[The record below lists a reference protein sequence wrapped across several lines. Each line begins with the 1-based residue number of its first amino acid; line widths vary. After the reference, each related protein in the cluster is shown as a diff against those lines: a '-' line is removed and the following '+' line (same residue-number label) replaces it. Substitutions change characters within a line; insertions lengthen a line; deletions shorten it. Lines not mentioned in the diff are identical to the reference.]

1 MKKIGL
7 LTIISIL
14 LLILDNSV
22 MPFFSIKGAYPSL
35 LYIFAIYYSLN
46 KGYLESIYLGI
57 FTGFLQD
64 IYFFNGLGINMLV
77 NMLTCIMAAYIG
89 NLIIR
94 EKKLIP
100 VGLAFF
106 LTFIKGILIFIIL
119 YICKKYFTFSQIIYN
134 SLYNLVLGFLLYRI
148 IYNFCQRDIVKAN
161 WKLKGD

>member
-1 MKKIGL
+1 MKKIVML
-7 LTIISIL
+7 IIISIS

-22 MPFFSIKGAYPSL
+22 MPFFSIREAYPSL

-46 KGYLESIYLGI
+46 KGYLEAIYMGI
-57 FTGFLQD
+57 FTGLLQD
-64 IYFFNGLGINMLV
+64 MYFSNGLGINMLV

-106 LTFIKGILIFIIL
+106 LTFIKGTLIFIIL
-119 YICKKYFTFSQIIYN
+119 YISKKYFTYNQVIYN
-134 SLYNLVLGFLLYRI
+134 SLYNLVLGFLSYRI

-161 WKLKGD
+161 WKL